1 MEITEVKIKKNR
13 NEESKVKAWAVVVI
27 DNAIKIHDIK
37 IVEGREKRFL
47 SMPSRKLPNG
57 KNKDLVHPLS
67 QEIRTLFEKEIYDA
81 YDNYVEEDE
90 EYEEAEIE
98 DEEETEDED

>member
-1 MEITEVKIKKNR
+1 MPIPKNGPLITNP
-13 NEESKVKAWAVVVI
+13 
-27 DNAIKIHDIK
+27 NAIKIHDIK

-81 YDNYVEEDE
+81 YDNYVEDETEED
-90 EYEEAEIE
+90 
-98 DEEETEDED
+98 DEVEETEE

>member
-13 NEESKVKAWAVVVI
+13 NEESKVKAWATVVI

-37 IVEGREKRFL
+37 IVDGTEKRFL

-67 QEIRTLFEKEIYDA
+67 QEVRTLFEKEIYDA
-81 YDNYVEEDE
+81 YDNYDDSQDEIESEDE
-90 EYEEAEIE
+90 E
-98 DEEETEDED
+98 

>member
-13 NEESKVKAWAVVVI
+13 NEESRVKAWATVVI
-27 DNAIKIHDIK
+27 DNSIKIHDIK
-37 IVEGREKRFL
+37 IVEGTEKRFL

-67 QEIRTLFEKEIYDA
+67 QEVRTLFEKEIYDA
-81 YDNYVEEDE
+81 YDNYDDSQDE
-90 EYEEAEIE
+90 V
-98 DEEETEDED
+98 EEETEAVSEDEE

>member
-13 NEESKVKAWAVVVI
+13 NEDSRVKAWAVVVI

-81 YDNYVEEDE
+81 YDNYVEDETEED
-90 EYEEAEIE
+90 
-98 DEEETEDED
+98 DEVEETEE

>member
-1 MEITEVKIKKNR
+1 MPKH
-13 NEESKVKAWAVVVI
+13 SKAFTDEKMICVVVI

-81 YDNYVEEDE
+81 YDNYVEDETEED
-90 EYEEAEIE
+90 
-98 DEEETEDED
+98 DEVEETEE